1 MAARFADNV
10 VVIPSNTTGWQ
21 RTKPAGY
28 VMLVDGHTE
37 FHTALNVT
45 NLIWQT

>member
-1 MAARFADNV
+1 VLVFPIN
-10 VVIPSNTTGWQ
+10 PTGWH

-37 FHTALNVT
+37 FHTALTVT
-45 NLIWQT
+45 NLIW